1 LSLDKGE
8 PKGYIGLIGKKEKQK
23 MAKKPTNLEVL
34 QKHLY
39 DYAIPFMAYAM
50 KMEAENHPDFTDMYT
65 AVISWKA
72 RIFPYLG
79 KSRVTSAALAESNT
93 YIARMRNITRIYKFG
108 DPTVAST
115 EVPPAEYMKRARL
128 EFGREE
134 VVPAKY
140 KLGDKVGTPAGP
152 GVVDCLWVITETV
165 ICSLN
170 TTYRVEYNVK
180 LDNGQVRAF
189 SEDKLSEINQ

>member
-1 LSLDKGE
+1 LVIEK
-8 PKGYIGLIGKKEKQK
+8 KKKKKKKKKKETLT

-134 VVPAKY
+134 VPAKY
-140 KLGDKVGTPAGP
+140 KPGDKVGTPAGP
-152 GVVDCLWVITETV
+152 GVVNCLLWVITETV
-165 ICSLN
+165 IYSLN
-170 TTYRVEYNVK
+170 TTYRVEYDIK